1 MRAAEAAGDPL
12 GNCSLPWGR
21 PSRPQTAQGP
31 GTDPLPDASCSV
43 SPQETPAGPA
53 PVPPPQRSYPR
64 VPAAAAVVLPG
75 TCPDGNPK
83 SGGGGES
90 NAKGDGVKHKASW
103 SFRNCASLPAES
115 GKESALGLDHAGLRG
130 GFQRHPTW
138 KHTCQMNTSVY
149 RVGGSLDPRESFSPC
164 LPASARSLVRTGM
177 RGKMDTKN
185 GQFTVSPRPDLLL
198 AGGLD

>member
-12 GNCSLPWGR
+12 GNCSLPWGG

-53 PVPPPQRSYPR
+53 PVPPPQRSYPW

-83 SGGGGES
+83 SWGGERVMQKVTGS
-90 NAKGDGVKHKASW
+90 NIKPLGASGTVLP
-103 SFRNCASLPAES
+103 SLLS
-115 GKESALGLDHAGLRG
+115 LG
-130 GFQRHPTW
+130 
-138 KHTCQMNTSVY
+138 
-149 RVGGSLDPRESFSPC
+149 
-164 LPASARSLVRTGM
+164 RSLLLGWIMQDYVGAFRGIPHGNIRVR
-177 RGKMDTKN
+177 
-185 GQFTVSPRPDLLL
+185 
-198 AGGLD
+198 